1 MNQRPSSPPP
11 KPARGLTGPSSV
23 TRPASTLPPAPRD
36 TQPSA
41 LREEPAP
48 AASAPPGSGVGQA
61 FVRLDRE
68 GNVIASRGDAEE
80 LSQVA
85 SYAARLSELIGEALG
100 MTQFTALESTHP
112 AGRHVIHLDP
122 EGGVVA
128 LRASLNADLSAIRK
142 KFDL

>member
-1 MNQRPSSPPP
+1 MSERPSGPPP
-11 KPARGLTGPSSV
+11 KPARGSPGPVSV
-23 TRPASTLPPAPRD
+23 ARPASTPPLSRD
-36 TQPSA
+36 TQPSQ
-41 LREEPAP
+41 LREDPAP
-48 AASAPPGSGVGQA
+48 APSAPPGGGVGQA

-80 LSQVA
+80 LSQMA

-100 MTQFTALESTHP
+100 MTQFTALESTHA
-112 AGRHVIHLDP
+112 AGRHVIHLEP

-128 LRASLNADLSAIRK
+128 LRAPLSADLSAIRK